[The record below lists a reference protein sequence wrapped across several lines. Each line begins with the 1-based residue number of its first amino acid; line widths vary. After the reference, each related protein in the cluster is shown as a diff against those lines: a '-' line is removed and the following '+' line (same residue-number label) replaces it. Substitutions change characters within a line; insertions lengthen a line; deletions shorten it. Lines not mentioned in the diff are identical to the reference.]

1 MSFSHAKKSPRDYG
15 AGYRD
20 ELERFKTAINLTE
33 YAASQGYQLDK
44 RASSRN
50 SVVMRHPAGDKVVI
64 ARNDN
69 FLFGAPRTA
78 YVCKITDKGLT
89 ACADNESP

>member
-1 MSFSHAKKSPRDYG
+1 MTFSHAKKSPSDYG

-20 ELERFKTAINLTE
+20 ELERFKTTINLTE
-33 YAASQGYQLDK
+33 YATSQGYQLDK

-64 ARNDN
+64 ARGEDQHWIY
-69 FLFGAPRTA
+69 FSVR
-78 YVCKITDKGLT
+78 DD
-89 ACADNESP
+89 ADNGSII